1 MRRAILS
8 GLVGLGLLAGAAAAQ
23 AQERVTLQLKWVTQA
38 QFAGYYVAQARGM
51 YRAANLDVRINAGGP
66 DIAPPQIMAGGRADV
81 VVEWMPAALASRER
95 GVPLVNIAQP
105 FKQSGLML
113 TC

>member
-1 MRRAILS
+1 MRHAILS

-51 YRAANLDVRINAGGP
+51 YRAANLDVRIDGRRPRRCGGGVDAGG
-66 DIAPPQIMAGGRADV
+66 A
-81 VVEWMPAALASRER
+81 RE
-95 GVPLVNIAQP
+95 P
-105 FKQSGLML
+105 
-113 TC
+113 